1 MIFKEDLLQ
10 YIWEHYNFDDKDLTT
25 TCGKRIFIKNRG
37 LRNFDQG
44 PDFINARIVLD
55 KTEWAGN
62 IELHL
67 TTKEWIHHGHSQ
79 DLNYK
84 NVILHVVW
92 KNNDSLFIQSPV
104 LELQHVI
111 DNNFLTTYQILMQ
124 NHSMIP
130 CTSVG
135 GCSINQ
141 EIKDWIDDLGLSRLI
156 EKSDGLIHDLNQLK
170 GNWEELIWR
179 TISRNFGHRVNA
191 EGFYLLAKS
200 IPFYLIKK
208 YKQHLF
214 DVEALLMGQAGLL
227 QKNWQDEYPKKLL
240 TEYDRIKKLYDLKE
254 INYPIYF
261 LRMRPANFP
270 TIRLA
275 QLASMLSQNTS
286 ILDTLKEI
294 EDVNQFKK
302 SISFDIS
309 EYWSNHYR
317 FDKISTP
324 TDKKPGNTFVDN
336 LIINS
341 FIPILYAY
349 GCVIGSAQYK
359 EKAKSWFRELSVES
373 NSILYEFN
381 KIGLKPTTAAE
392 SQSLLALHKKYCTQ
406 KKCTDCKIGRKILQD
421 AKSLKNE
428 LSPIIIDI

>member
-10 YIWEHYNFDDKDLTT
+10 YIWEHYKFDDKDLIT
-25 TCGKRIFIKNRG
+25 TCGKKISIKNRG

-44 PDFINARIVLD
+44 PDFIDARIVLD

-67 TTKEWIHHGHSQ
+67 TTKEWMHHGHSQ
-79 DLNYK
+79 DPNYK

-92 KNNDSLFIQSPV
+92 KNNDSLFTQSPV
-104 LELQHVI
+104 LELQHLI

-130 CTSVG
+130 CTSIG
-135 GCSINQ
+135 GFSINN
-141 EIKDWIDDLGLSRLI
+141 EIKEWIDDLGLTRLI
-156 EKSDGLIHDLNQLK
+156 EKSDGLIQDLNQLK

-191 EGFYLLAKS
+191 EGFYQLATS

-208 YKQHLF
+208 YKQHVF
-214 DVEALLMGQAGLL
+214 DLEAMMMGQAGLL

-240 TEYDRIKKLYDLKE
+240 DEYYRIKKLHNLKE

-275 QLASMLSQNTS
+275 QLASLLSQNTS
-286 ILDTLKEI
+286 ILDMLKEI
-294 EDVNQFKK
+294 ENADQFKK
-302 SISFDIS
+302 IISFDIS
-309 EYWSNHYR
+309 EYWVNHYR

-324 TDKKPGNTFVDN
+324 TDKKPGNTFLDN

-341 FIPILYAY
+341 FTPLLYAY
-349 GCVIGSAQYK
+349 GCVIGSTQYK
-359 EKAKSWFRELSVES
+359 EKAKRWFRELSVES
-373 NSILYEFN
+373 NSILVGFN

-428 LSPIIIDI
+428 LSPVIIDI

>member
-10 YIWEHYNFDDKDLTT
+10 YIWEHYNFDDKVLIT

-79 DLNYK
+79 DPNYK

-92 KNNDSLFIQSPV
+92 KNNASVFIQSPV
-104 LELQHVI
+104 LELRHLI

-135 GCSINQ
+135 GCSINH
-141 EIKDWIDDLGLSRLI
+141 EIKEWIGELGLTRLT

-179 TISRNFGHRVNA
+179 TISRNFGHRVNS
-191 EGFYLLAKS
+191 EGFYLLATS

-208 YKQHLF
+208 YKKDVF
-214 DVEALLMGQAGLL
+214 DLEALLMGQAGLL

-240 TEYDRIKKLYDLKE
+240 TEYYRIKNLHKIKE

-275 QLASMLSQNTS
+275 QLASMLSQNSS
-286 ILDTLKEI
+286 ILDMLKEI
-294 EDVNQFKK
+294 EDVDEFKK
-302 SISFDIS
+302 RISFDIS
-309 EYWSNHYR
+309 EYWLNHYR
-317 FDKISTP
+317 FDKISIP
-324 TDKKPGNTFVDN
+324 TDKKPGNTFFDN

-349 GCVIGSAQYK
+349 GCVIGSNQYK
-359 EKAKSWFRELSVES
+359 EKAKRWFSELSVES

-428 LSPIIIDI
+428 LSPVIIDI